1 MKSKMQFR
9 KNDYDQVLEEMIQE
23 IEDKQIEQIELIN
36 LKENEIDDLAK
47 KNEEL
52 EKINE
57 QLKKEI
63 EQLKLENKNLKILID
78 SNDKKFRLREE
89 NLIIKSQQKISELTK
104 IIEMYKKIDE
114 QDEKIKKLKFDNQ

>member
-78 SNDKKFRLREE
+78 SNDKKFRIREE

-114 QDEKIKKLKFDNQ
+114 QNEKIKKLKFDIQ

>member
-9 KNDYDQVLEEMIQE
+9 KNGYDHVLEEMIQE

-78 SNDKKFRLREE
+78 SNDKKFRIREE

>member
-9 KNDYDQVLEEMIQE
+9 KNGYDHVLEEMIQE

-78 SNDKKFRLREE
+78 NNNKKFQLREE

>member
-78 SNDKKFRLREE
+78 SNDKKFRIREE

-114 QDEKIKKLKFDNQ
+114 QDEKIKKLKFDIQ

>member
-36 LKENEIDDLAK
+36 LKENEIDDLAR

-63 EQLKLENKNLKILID
+63 EQLELENKNLKILID
-78 SNDKKFRLREE
+78 SNDKKFRIREE

-114 QDEKIKKLKFDNQ
+114 QDEKIKKLKFDIQ

>member
-63 EQLKLENKNLKILID
+63 EKLELENKNLKILID
-78 SNDKKFRLREE
+78 SNDKKFRIREE

>member
-47 KNEEL
+47 KM
-52 EKINE
+52 
-57 QLKKEI
+57 
-63 EQLKLENKNLKILID
+63 KN
-78 SNDKKFRLREE
+78 
-89 NLIIKSQQKISELTK
+89 
-104 IIEMYKKIDE
+104 
-114 QDEKIKKLKFDNQ
+114 

>member
-52 EKINE
+52 EKIND

-78 SNDKKFRLREE
+78 SNDKKFRIREE

-114 QDEKIKKLKFDNQ
+114 QNEKIKKLKFDIQ

>member
-78 SNDKKFRLREE
+78 SNDKKFKIREE

-114 QDEKIKKLKFDNQ
+114 QNEKIKKLKFDIQ

>member
-1 MKSKMQFR
+1 MKSKMQFK

-78 SNDKKFRLREE
+78 SNDKKFKIREE

-114 QDEKIKKLKFDNQ
+114 QNEKIKKLKFDIQ

>member
-63 EQLKLENKNLKILID
+63 EKLELENKNLKILID
-78 SNDKKFRLREE
+78 SNDKKFRIREE

-114 QDEKIKKLKFDNQ
+114 QNEKIKKLKFDIQ

>member
-63 EQLKLENKNLKILID
+63 EKLELENKNLKILID
-78 SNDKKFRLREE
+78 SNDKKFRIREE

-114 QDEKIKKLKFDNQ
+114 QDEKIKKLKFDIQ

>member
-1 MKSKMQFR
+1 MKSKMQFK

-78 SNDKKFRLREE
+78 SNDKKFRIREE

-114 QDEKIKKLKFDNQ
+114 QNEKIKKLKFDIQ

>member
-1 MKSKMQFR
+1 MKSKMQFK

-78 SNDKKFRLREE
+78 SNDKKFRIREE

-114 QDEKIKKLKFDNQ
+114 QDEKIKKLKFDIQ

>member
-78 SNDKKFRLREE
+78 SNDKKFKIREE

>member
-78 SNDKKFRLREE
+78 SNDKKFKIREE

-114 QDEKIKKLKFDNQ
+114 QDEKIKKLKFDIQ

>member
-36 LKENEIDDLAK
+36 LKENEID
-47 KNEEL
+47 EL
-52 EKINE
+52 EKIN
-57 QLKKEI
+57 QKLKKEI
-63 EQLKLENKNLKILID
+63 EKLELENKNLKILID
-78 SNDKKFRLREE
+78 SNDKKFRIREE

-114 QDEKIKKLKFDNQ
+114 QDEKIKKLKFDIQ